1 MKNYI
6 EEIVTVTEFIRDNP
20 HLAEQATK
28 AKRNLL
34 CYYPNDEENFIIIT
48 VEGYKCVACLT
59 DDFSPYEVAGT
70 IAPFDENRIYPIQGL
85 ETVFQ
90 FKSF

>member
-6 EEIVTVTEFIRDNP
+6 EEIVTVTEFFRDNP

-34 CYYPNDEENFIIIT
+34 CYYPNDEENFIII
-48 VEGYKCVACLT
+48 
-59 DDFSPYEVAGT
+59 
-70 IAPFDENRIYPIQGL
+70 
-85 ETVFQ
+85 
-90 FKSF
+90 